1 MGLFSKLRDGLKK
14 TKESVFKNIETVVRG
29 YAKIDEEM
37 YEDLE
42 AVMLT
47 GDMGVETTEYLLGQI
62 REGVKSKEINDGND
76 VVPYLE
82 KCIVELLEE
91 NNAPIPEVEGTEVIL
106 VVGVNGV
113 GKTTTIGKM
122 AKYYKDQGKTVMLA
136 AGDTFRAAAS
146 EQLTIW
152 ADRTGVPL
160 VKHQEG
166 ADAAAVVFDATA
178 SAKAK
183 GIDVLLIDTA
193 GRLHTKS
200 NLMEEL
206 KKMARIAGRN
216 IEGAPQETLLVLDAT
231 TGQNAVSQAKLFGE
245 VVPLTGVILTKLDG
259 TAKGGVILSVKRE
272 LGVPVRW
279 VGVGEGVEDLQPFD
293 AAKFADALFDRNVEQ
308 REQED
313 ESIEQQEE

>member
-1 MGLFSKLRDGLKK
+1 MGFFSKLRKGLEK
-14 TKESVFKNIETVVRG
+14 TKHSLIQNIETVVRG
-29 YAKIDEEM
+29 YAKIDDDM
-37 YEDLE
+37 YDDLE

-47 GDMGVETTEYLLGQI
+47 GDIGVETTEYLLDQI
-62 REGVKSKEINDGND
+62 RTGVKSKEIKDGND

-82 KCIVELLEE
+82 KCIVALLNE
-91 NNAPIPEVEGTEVIL
+91 NDEPLPETEGPRVIFI
-106 VVGVNGV
+106 VGVNGV
-113 GKTTTIGKM
+113 GKTTTIGKL
-122 AKYYKDQGKTVMLA
+122 AKYYKQQGKSVMLA

-152 ADRTGVPL
+152 ADRVGVPI

-183 GIDVLLIDTA
+183 GMDILLVDTA
-193 GRLHTKS
+193 GRLHNKK

-206 KKMARIAGRN
+206 RK

-231 TGQNAVSQAKLFGE
+231 TGQNAVSQAKLFGD
-245 VVPLTGVILTKLDG
+245 VVPLTGVVLTKLAG

-279 VGVGEGVEDLQPFD
+279 VGVGEGVDDLRPFD
-293 AAKFADALFDRNVEQ
+293 AAQFADALFDKNVAA
-308 REQED
+308 REASDED
-313 ESIEQQEE
+313 

>member
-1 MGLFSKLRDGLKK
+1 MGFFSKLRKGLEK
-14 TKESVFKNIETVVRG
+14 TKKSFIQNIETVVRG
-29 YAKIDEEM
+29 YAKIDDEM

-47 GDMGVETTEYLLGQI
+47 SDIGVETTEYLLEKI
-62 REGVKSKEINDGND
+62 KEGVKSKEIHDGND

-82 KCIVELLEE
+82 KCVVQLLEE
-91 NNAPIPEVEGTEVIL
+91 NADPIPNRKGTTEVIFI
-106 VVGVNGV
+106 VGVNGV
-113 GKTTTIGKM
+113 GKTTTIGKL
-122 AKYYKDQGKTVMLA
+122 AKYYTQQGKSVMLA

-152 ADRTGVPL
+152 AERDQVPI

-178 SAKAK
+178 SAKAR
-183 GIDVLLIDTA
+183 GIDVLLVDTA

-206 KKMARIAGRN
+206 RKMARVAGRN
-216 IEGAPQETLLVLDAT
+216 IEGAPHETLLVLDAT

-245 VVPLTGVILTKLDG
+245 VVPLTGVVLTKLDG
-259 TAKGGVILSVKRE
+259 TAKGGIILSIKKE

-279 VGVGEGVEDLQPFD
+279 VGVGEGADDLRPFD
-293 AAKFADALFDRNVEQ
+293 AAQFTDALFDRNIEQ
-308 REQED
+308 REQE
-313 ESIEQQEE
+313 EE

>member
-1 MGLFSKLRDGLKK
+1 MGLFSRLRDGLKK

-47 GDMGVETTEYLLGQI
+47 GDMGVETTDYLLSKI
-62 REGVKSKEINDGND
+62 REGVKSKEIKDGND

-82 KCIVELLEE
+82 KCIVALLEE
-91 NNAPIPEVEGTEVIL
+91 NNDPIPEVEGTEVIFI
-106 VVGVNGV
+106 VGVNGV

-152 ADRTGVPL
+152 ADRTGVPI

-183 GIDVLLIDTA
+183 GIDILLVDTA
-193 GRLHTKS
+193 GRLQTKS
-200 NLMEEL
+200 NLMDEL

-245 VVPLTGVILTKLDG
+245 VVPLTGVVLTKLDG

-279 VGVGEGVEDLQPFD
+279 VGVGEGVEDLQLFD

-308 REQED
+308 REQE
-313 ESIEQQEE
+313 EAVE

>member
-1 MGLFSKLRDGLKK
+1 MGFFSRLRKGLEK
-14 TKESVFKNIETVVRG
+14 TKGSLIKNIETVVRG
-29 YAKIDEEM
+29 YAKIDEDM
-37 YEDLE
+37 YDDLE

-47 GDMGVETTEYLLGQI
+47 GDMGVETTEYLLDQI
-62 REGVKSKEINDGND
+62 RTGVKSRQIKDGND

-91 NNAPIPEVEGTEVIL
+91 NNEPVPDCTGTTRVIFI
-106 VVGVNGV
+106 VGVNGV
-113 GKTTTIGKM
+113 GKTTTIGKL
-122 AKYYKDQGKTVMLA
+122 AKYYKEQGQSVMVA

-152 ADRTGVPL
+152 AERTGVPI

-178 SAKAK
+178 AAKARH
-183 GIDVLLIDTA
+183 IDVLLVDTA
-193 GRLHTKS
+193 GRLHVKA

-206 KKMARIAGRN
+206 RKMARVAGKN
-216 IEGAPQETLLVLDAT
+216 IDGAPQETLLVLDAT

-245 VVPLTGVILTKLDG
+245 VVPLTGVVLTKLDG
-259 TAKGGVILSVKRE
+259 TAKGGVILSVKRT

-279 VGVGEGVEDLQPFD
+279 VGVGEGVDDLRPFD
-293 AAKFADALFDRNVEQ
+293 AAQFADALFDRNVEAH
-308 REQED
+308 EQEVD
-313 ESIEQQEE
+313 

>member
-1 MGLFSKLRDGLKK
+1 MGFFSKLRKGLEK
-14 TKESVFKNIETVVRG
+14 TKKSFIQNIETVVRG
-29 YAKIDEEM
+29 YAKIDDEM

-47 GDMGVETTEYLLGQI
+47 SDIGVETTDYLLEKI
-62 REGVKSKEINDGND
+62 REGVKSKEIHDGND

-82 KCIVELLEE
+82 KCVVQLLEE
-91 NNAPIPEVEGTEVIL
+91 NADPIPDRKGTTEVIFI
-106 VVGVNGV
+106 VGVNGV
-113 GKTTTIGKM
+113 GKTTTIGKL
-122 AKYYKDQGKTVMLA
+122 AKYYTQQGKSVMLA

-152 ADRTGVPL
+152 AERDQVPI

-178 SAKAK
+178 SAKAR
-183 GIDVLLIDTA
+183 GIDVLLVDTA

-206 KKMARIAGRN
+206 RKMARVAGRN
-216 IEGAPQETLLVLDAT
+216 IEGAPHETLLVLDAT

-245 VVPLTGVILTKLDG
+245 VVPLTGVVLTKLDG
-259 TAKGGVILSVKRE
+259 TAKGGIILSIKKE

-279 VGVGEGVEDLQPFD
+279 VGVGEGADDLRPFD
-293 AAKFADALFDRNVEQ
+293 AAQFADALFDRNIEQ
-308 REQED
+308 REQE
-313 ESIEQQEE
+313 EE

>member
-1 MGLFSKLRDGLKK
+1 MGFFSKLRKGLEK
-14 TKESVFKNIETVVRG
+14 TKHSLIQNIETVVRG
-29 YAKIDEEM
+29 YAKIDDDM
-37 YEDLE
+37 YDDLE

-47 GDMGVETTEYLLGQI
+47 GDIGVETTEYLLDQI
-62 REGVKSKEINDGND
+62 RTGVKSKEIKDGND

-82 KCIVELLEE
+82 KCIVALLNE
-91 NNAPIPEVEGTEVIL
+91 NDEPLPETDGPWVIFI
-106 VVGVNGV
+106 VGVNGV
-113 GKTTTIGKM
+113 GKTTTIGKL
-122 AKYYKDQGKTVMLA
+122 AKYYKQQGKSVMLA
-136 AGDTFRAAAS
+136 AGDTFRVAAS

-152 ADRTGVPL
+152 ADRVGVPI

-183 GIDVLLIDTA
+183 GMDILLVDTA
-193 GRLHTKS
+193 GRLQTKS

-206 KKMARIAGRN
+206 RKMARVASRN

-231 TGQNAVSQAKLFGE
+231 TGQNAVSQAKLFGD
-245 VVPLTGVILTKLDG
+245 VVPLTGVVLTKLDG

-279 VGVGEGVEDLQPFD
+279 VGVGEGVDDLRPFD
-293 AAKFADALFDRNVEQ
+293 AAQFADALFDKNVAA
-308 REQED
+308 REASDED
-313 ESIEQQEE
+313 